1 MAGNG
6 PYKSLMPSTLPVSVP
21 LGAEAGAKTG
31 STAALSQGERPAL
44 RREWRAFIAYLAVLD
59 SATVLFSLWLAHSFR
74 ISSGIL
80 DYYGLENLS
89 AYRALSFYS
98 LPIWLALFAFFGL
111 YRRDNLLG
119 GTKEYQLLFKACTAG
134 VIAIVLLSFLW
145 RDQFSLVSRG
155 WLITAWALSIAFLLL
170 QRFISR
176 RIGYGLRRHGY
187 LTNRVLLVGANDQ
200 GLAMAQQWT
209 SSPTSGIQIV
219 GFLDDFKAYGTDVGG
234 GVKVLGRPRNLHDLV
249 RQHEVDEVV
258 VVPNAIAWETFEE
271 IIINGNCDG
280 DYTMRLSPG
289 FYEIM
294 STSVAV
300 TNRQFVPLL
309 TVHDARLVGPDA
321 AVKAALDYGL
331 GVPML
336 LLTLPFLG
344 LLALFIKLA
353 DRDLP
358 VFERNP
364 VLLPNGAVLNMLC
377 FRTRR
382 PDGAPSLHGRWLEQ
396 TELERAPQIF
406 HVVAGQM
413 SLVGPRAQPADR
425 DSRDER
431 ATRNQRTLKPGM
443 IGPWSVW
450 TYWSQGDERN
460 FDLYY
465 IRNWTPWLDLQILFQ
480 SVAISTTRVWRWLRQ
495 ART

>member
-1 MAGNG
+1 MAR
-6 PYKSLMPSTLPVSVP
+6 
-21 LGAEAGAKTG
+21 EAGATTLAK
-31 STAALSQGERPAL
+31 GERPTL
-44 RREWRAFIAYLAVLD
+44 QREWRAFISYLVVMD
-59 SATVLFSLWLAHSFR
+59 GITILFSLWLAHSFR
-74 ISSGIL
+74 ISSGL
-80 DYYGLENLS
+80 LEYYGPENVS
-89 AYRALSFYS
+89 DYRLLSFYS

-119 GTKEYQLLFKACTAG
+119 GIKEYQLLFKAGTGG

-145 RDQFSLVSRG
+145 RDQYILVSRG
-155 WLITAWALSIAFLLL
+155 WLMAAWALSIAFLLL
-170 QRFISR
+170 QRFLSR
-176 RIGYGLRRHGY
+176 RIGYGLRRRGR

-209 SSPTSGIQIV
+209 SSPSSGIEVV
-219 GFLDDFKAYGTDVGG
+219 GFLDDFKAFGTDVGG
-234 GVKVLGRPRNLHDLV
+234 GVKVLGRPRNLHELV
-249 RQHEVDEVV
+249 GQYDVDEVV

-271 IIINGNCDG
+271 IIVNGNCDG

-309 TVHDARLVGPDA
+309 TVHDARLVGADA

-344 LLALFIKLA
+344 LLTLFIKLA

-358 VFERNP
+358 IFSRSP
-364 VLLPNGAVLNMLC
+364 VLLPDGAVLNMLR

-382 PDGAPSLHGRWLEQ
+382 SDGSLSTHGRWLEQ
-396 TELERAPQIF
+396 TEFDRALADLPCGRRPNESRRPTGPARRPQLARRTR
-406 HVVAGQM
+406 HPQPAHPEARDHRP
-413 SLVGPRAQPADR
+413 LVGLDLLVARRRAQLRFILYPQL
-425 DSRDER
+425 DSLARSSDLVPVGR
-431 ATRNQRTLKPGM
+431 SIGKARLAKCAPGLSTACMTR
-443 IGPWSVW
+443 
-450 TYWSQGDERN
+450 
-460 FDLYY
+460 
-465 IRNWTPWLDLQILFQ
+465 
-480 SVAISTTRVWRWLRQ
+480 
-495 ART
+495 